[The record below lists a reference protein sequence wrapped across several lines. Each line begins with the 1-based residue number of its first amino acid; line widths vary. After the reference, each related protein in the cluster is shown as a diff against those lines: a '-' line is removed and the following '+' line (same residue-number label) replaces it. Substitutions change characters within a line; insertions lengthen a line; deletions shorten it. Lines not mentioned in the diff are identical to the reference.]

1 MISNFWCATLVI
13 LMLNLHAVLRPTVAK
28 LQSYYLPPEAVWS
41 HTSQDYLLFIL
52 HQSQPSLSLSMGKW
66 MHRRSWNLAL
76 DSKMCS
82 VSYRCVRL
90 YYILFWKVAILTILL
105 KGLEIKS
112 SCVSEWVSCSEVG
125 LWFCISLLWVFIW
138 FPCQFHGQ
146 TMREVTQEPSE
157 TGAFCFPGELMLF
170 GECWDV
176 KSLSSLHLRGR

>member
-1 MISNFWCATLVI
+1 MCNTGDFDASLIVKSWDQQWQTFKVTPFLLWLHEVI
-13 LMLNLHAVLRPTVAK
+13 LHRIIYFSFSINHNP
-28 LQSYYLPPEAVWS
+28 
-41 HTSQDYLLFIL
+41 
-52 HQSQPSLSLSMGKW
+52 LSLSMGKW

-82 VSYRCVRL
+82 VSCRCVRL
-90 YYILFWKVAILTILL
+90 YYILFWKVAVLTILL

-138 FPCQFHGQ
+138 FPCQLHGQ

-157 TGAFCFPGELMLF
+157 APVSAFLE
-170 GECWDV
+170 
-176 KSLSSLHLRGR
+176 SLWFLGSAEMSNPCPLCT